1 VSGINKESS
10 ELTGVRSLFGELRY
24 KTMGLK
30 ITLRPH
36 EQIIVGGA
44 VLRNGNKNS
53 HFVIKNKVP
62 VLREKDIMSEE
73 EANSPCRRIYFVI
86 QLMYI
91 DEKNLREHHQ
101 LYWKL
106 TWDVLASV
114 PSTFP
119 LIIQISE
126 HILSNRYYQALRVT
140 RKLIEYEQE
149 VLRYVRS
156 PGRGLPKS
164 A

>member
-1 VSGINKESS
+1 
-10 ELTGVRSLFGELRY
+10 
-24 KTMGLK
+24 MGLK
-30 ITLRPH
+30 IALRPH
-36 EQIIVGGA
+36 EQMIVGGA
-44 VLRNGNKNS
+44 VVRNGNKNS
-53 HFVIKNKVP
+53 HFVIENKVP
-62 VLREKDIMSEE
+62 VLREKDIMSEP

-91 DEKNLREHHQ
+91 DEKNLGEHHQ

-106 TWDVLASV
+106 TRDVLISV
-114 PSTFP
+114 PSMFP

-149 VLRYVRS
+149 VLNYVRDA
-156 PGRGLPKS
+156 GRGLPKS